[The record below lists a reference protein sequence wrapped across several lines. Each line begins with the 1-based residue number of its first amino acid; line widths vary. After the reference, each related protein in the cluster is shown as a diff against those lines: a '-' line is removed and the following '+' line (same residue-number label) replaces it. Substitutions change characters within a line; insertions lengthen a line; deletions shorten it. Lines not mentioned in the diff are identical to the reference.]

1 MSLKWLFIQ
10 NKVNIHKTI
19 YPLYLKWFFIQNKV
33 NIHKTIY
40 PLYLKCMNPLKTITY
55 MNVDVVLTQWQNN
68 WNTYV

>member
-1 MSLKWLFIQ
+1 MS
-10 NKVNIHKTI
+10 
-19 YPLYLKWFFIQNKV
+19 LKWFFIQNKV

-68 WNTYV
+68 WNTCI